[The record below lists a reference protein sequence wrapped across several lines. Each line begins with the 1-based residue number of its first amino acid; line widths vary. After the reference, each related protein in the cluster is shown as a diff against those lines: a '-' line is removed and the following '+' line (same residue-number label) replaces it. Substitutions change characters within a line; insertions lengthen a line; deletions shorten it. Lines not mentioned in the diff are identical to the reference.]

1 MKKTIKNS
9 VDFFTLYRSNQF
21 KKFLFSWT
29 IAVFAAFSIIS
40 FIHGGIDTRGLMA
53 SVANITELPP
63 LDANLVLK
71 KQGNVLSV
79 IFGAKASKVDR
90 IDLNLLSDPTRIH
103 SLESSHKAVTI
114 LGKKEEWAYH
124 ISINMAGIDLSP
136 GTHIADMI
144 IHIDEWT
151 AIALTDAE
159 FLSESTR
166 YNMTSTVEY

>member
-1 MKKTIKNS
+1 
-9 VDFFTLYRSNQF
+9 
-21 KKFLFSWT
+21 
-29 IAVFAAFSIIS
+29 
-40 FIHGGIDTRGLMA
+40 MA

-114 LGKKEEWAYH
+114 LGKKEE
-124 ISINMAGIDLSP
+124 
-136 GTHIADMI
+136 
-144 IHIDEWT
+144 
-151 AIALTDAE
+151 
-159 FLSESTR
+159 
-166 YNMTSTVEY
+166 